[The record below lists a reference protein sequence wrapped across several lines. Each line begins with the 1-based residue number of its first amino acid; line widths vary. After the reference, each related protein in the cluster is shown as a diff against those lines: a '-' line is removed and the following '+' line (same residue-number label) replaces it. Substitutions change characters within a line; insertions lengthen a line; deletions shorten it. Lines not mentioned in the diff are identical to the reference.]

1 MSENKA
7 KARVVAEGE
16 AETGR
21 RKRGGHERRQ
31 RRAKAGSA
39 SGNCVEGR

>member
-1 MSENKA
+1 MSKNET

-21 RKRGGHERRQ
+21 RRRGEHERRQ
-31 RRAKAGSA
+31 RIAKGGSA
-39 SGNCVEGR
+39 SGNYGEER

>member
-1 MSENKA
+1 MSKDEA

-21 RKRGGHERRQ
+21 RKRGEHERRQ
-31 RRAKAGSA
+31 RIAKEGSA
-39 SGNCVEGR
+39 RGNYVEGR

>member
-1 MSENKA
+1 MSKNKT

-21 RKRGGHERRQ
+21 RRRGEHERRQ
-31 RRAKAGSA
+31 RIAKEGSA
-39 SGNCVEGR
+39 SGNYGEER